1 MIFNLFLA
9 SKANRKI
16 SRVRI
21 LSYGLLLAIF
31 FLSFHFEL
39 DTEIA
44 ADKGTY
50 SSVAKVRKNGI
61 YNHTERPGAALITA
75 LVNWTPNFHPSF
87 LSVVDKQ
94 HAPAWYL
101 LKSSIIRAPPFTH
114 SL

>member
-1 MIFNLFLA
+1 MIFKLFLI

-16 SRVRI
+16 SRVCI

-44 ADKGTY
+44 AGKGTY
-50 SSVAKVRKNGI
+50 SSIAKVRKDGI
-61 YNHTERPGAALITA
+61 YNDGERSEVALITA

-87 LSVVDKQ
+87 LRVVDKQ

-101 LKSSIIRAPPFTH
+101 LKSAIIRAPPITH

>member
-1 MIFNLFLA
+1 MIFKLFLI

-21 LSYGLLLAIF
+21 LSYGLLLAIL

-39 DTEIA
+39 DTGIA
-44 ADKGTY
+44 AGKGTY
-50 SSVAKVRKNGI
+50 SSIAKVRKDGQG
-61 YNHTERPGAALITA
+61 ERPEVALITA

-87 LSVVDKQ
+87 LRVVDKQ

-114 SL
+114 SV

>member
-1 MIFNLFLA
+1 MIFKLFLA

-21 LSYGLLLAIF
+21 LSYGLPLTIF

-39 DTEIA
+39 DTQIA
-44 ADKGTY
+44 AGKGTY
-50 SSVAKVRKNGI
+50 SSVAKVRKNGT

-75 LVNWTPNFHPSF
+75 LVNLTPNFHPSF
-87 LSVVDKQ
+87 LRVVEQ

-101 LKSSIIRAPPFTH
+101 SKSSIIRAPPFTH

>member
-1 MIFNLFLA
+1 MIFKLFLA

-44 ADKGTY
+44 AGNGTY
-50 SSVAKVRKNGI
+50 SSTAKVRKNGI
-61 YNHTERPGAALITA
+61 YNHGERPEAALITA
-75 LVNWTPNFHPSF
+75 LANWTPNFHPSF

-101 LKSSIIRAPPFTH
+101 LKSSIIRAPPFAH

>member
-1 MIFNLFLA
+1 MIFKLFLA

-44 ADKGTY
+44 AGKGTY
-50 SSVAKVRKNGI
+50 SSTAKVRKNGI
-61 YNHTERPGAALITA
+61 YNHGERPEVALITA
-75 LVNWTPNFHPSF
+75 LANWTPNFHPSF